1 MYTKFTFEIFIYKIL
16 QNSLNRVRYPNILMF
31 PRLHYHGI
39 TLEYTLGLA
48 DRSRQLACSS
58 VAGSIR
64 ARGHIVAFSAAA
76 PG

>member
-31 PRLHYHGI
+31 PHLHYHGI
-39 TLEYTLGLA
+39 TLDEIFIT
-48 DRSRQLACSS
+48 SRQLACRS

>member
-1 MYTKFTFEIFIYKIL
+1 
-16 QNSLNRVRYPNILMF
+16 VRYPNILMF